1 MPGPRCVVVGV
12 DGSPNSIAA
21 LRRAAAEARRRHA
34 VLDVIHVLGPR
45 GSRPRLVRAV
55 VEWLRL
61 RRLAAREIPRSR
73 QISTRLR
80 VPFGDP
86 GQVLTAASRRA
97 ELLVVGAREHSE
109 HGNPL
114 GGAIVSAVLDRS
126 ACEVV
131 VCADQAASR
140 QPS

>member
-21 LRRAAAEARRRHA
+21 LRRAVTEAHRRNA
-34 VLDVIHVLGPR
+34 VLDVIHVLGSHDGGPR
-45 GSRPRLVRAV
+45 PLRTV

-73 QISTRLR
+73 RLTARLR
-80 VPFGDP
+80 VPVGDP
-86 GQVLTAASRRA
+86 GQVLAAAGRRA
-97 ELLVVGAREHSE
+97 ELLVIGAREHSE

-114 GGAIVSAVLDRS
+114 GGATVPVVLERA

-131 VCADQAASR
+131 ICADHAASR
-140 QPS
+140 QTA